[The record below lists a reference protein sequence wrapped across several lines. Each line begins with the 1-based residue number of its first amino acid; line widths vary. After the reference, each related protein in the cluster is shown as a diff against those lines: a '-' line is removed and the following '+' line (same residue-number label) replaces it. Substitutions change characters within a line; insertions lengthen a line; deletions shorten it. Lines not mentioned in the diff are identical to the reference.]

1 MVAHRRPPKVST
13 RSLVTLTATTAAAAA
28 GVGLTPSAGNAATLS
43 QIEARVTALNNQAEA
58 ATQTYDGAMEQY
70 TQLQK
75 QVDQLQGETTS
86 AQLQMDQTMAT
97 LGPLA
102 AAQYRAGGTD
112 SALMLMLSQHPDAY
126 LQQAA
131 TMSELGKSES
141 MNVKALQVQESQVTT
156 LKAQSADRLAQMQ
169 KIEQQAASEKAQIL
183 SEYKQANAL
192 LAQLSYA
199 QVQSFD
205 YSGVTAA
212 EIAGVPHATGRAGTA
227 IAFAKSKLG
236 MYYQWGGTGDP
247 SYDCSGLV
255 QAAWRSAGIDLPRT
269 TYEMVDDTSD
279 MYRVPAIQ
287 ADLEPGDLIFYNG
300 AEHVALYIGNGLV
313 IHAPHTGVQIQYGHW
328 NMMSIYAVMR
338 VNT

>member
-1 MVAHRRPPKVST
+1 MAAHRRPPRVST

-28 GVGLTPSAGNAATLS
+28 GVGLTPSVGNASSLS
-43 QIEARVTALNNQAEA
+43 QTEARITALNNQAEA
-58 ATQTYDGAMEQY
+58 ATQTYDGAVEQY

-75 QVDQLQGETTS
+75 QVDQLQSETTT
-86 AQLQMDQTMAT
+86 AQLQMDQTMDT

-102 AAQYRAGGTD
+102 AAQYRAGSTD
-112 SALMLMLSQHPDAY
+112 SSLMLMLSQHPDAY
-126 LQQAA
+126 LQQASA
-131 TMSELGKSES
+131 MNELGKSES
-141 MNVKALQVQESQVTT
+141 VTMKSLLVQEAQVAT
-156 LKAQSADRLAQMQ
+156 LKKDSSDRLAQMLQ
-169 KIEQQAASEKAQIL
+169 IEQQAAKDKAQIL
-183 SEYKQANAL
+183 SEYKQAQGL

-212 EIAGVPHATGRAGTA
+212 EIAGVPHTTGRAGTA
-227 IAFAKSKLG
+227 IAFAESKLG
-236 MYYQWGGTGDP
+236 IYYQWGGTGNP
-247 SYDCSGLV
+247 GYDCSGLV
-255 QAAWRSAGIDLPRT
+255 QAAWRSAGISLPRT
-269 TYEMVDDTSD
+269 TYEMVDDTSN
-279 MYRVPAIQ
+279 MYRVPAILS
-287 ADLEPGDLIFYNG
+287 DLEPGDLIFYNG